1 MKTLTTSDRD
11 GACGTGKTLVA
22 LLAAEALKLKT
33 VEVAAMKYEGDQ
45 QAQHDVIGKVHSLVP
60 TIAQK

>member
-1 MKTLTTSDRD
+1 VKEQRT
-11 GACGTGKTLVA
+11 KH
-22 LLAAEALKLKT
+22 
-33 VEVAAMKYEGDQ
+33 EGDQ